1 MSNNADKLRQ
11 RLEIRKYL
19 VFAGMF
25 LLFLGAIWF
34 IFAPSEEDRRK
45 EEKNAGFNTELP
57 DPRGAGIEGDK
68 IAAYE
73 QADMK
78 RKQAEKMRTLGDF
91 SGISDENS
99 GTRVQL
105 SPDADDKESSLHET
119 GRREEARYSSVSAYN
134 DINRTLGNFYES
146 PQEDLEKEAL
156 KAEVEQLKQA
166 AAAQN
171 AQPGYEEQVALLE
184 KSYELAAKYM
194 PGNGGKNKE
203 NHPDDG
209 ARLNILDEL
218 CLPLVKKNG
227 YFLSLKGRQAPEEV
241 KEAKKGIQLLGGQ
254 IESTHDF
261 TLANHDDFR
270 SNIIIKK
277 VKETPK
283 KYPRMFSKIKKS
295 PL

>member
-1 MSNNADKLRQ
+1 MTEAEFVEQVRLLGINPTEEQLSKLEKLYEIMIEENKVMNLTRIVSKDDVYLKHFYDSITIAFDFDFNNQTLID
-11 RLEIRKYL
+11 
-19 VFAGMF
+19 VGAG
-25 LLFLGAIWF
+25 
-34 IFAPSEEDRRK
+34 
-45 EEKNAGFNTELP
+45 AGFPSVPLKILYPNLKITIVDSLNKRITFLNHLFKELEL
-57 DPRGAGIEGDK
+57 DNCQAV
-68 IAAYE
+68 AA
-73 QADMK
+73 
-78 RKQAEKMRTLGDF
+78 RAEEYAKDHR
-91 SGISDENS
+91 
-99 GTRVQL
+99 
-105 SPDADDKESSLHET
+105 ESVDIVM
-119 GRREEARYSSVSAYN
+119 ARAV
-134 DINRTLGNFYES
+134 
-146 PQEDLEKEAL
+146 
-156 KAEVEQLKQA
+156 
-166 AAAQN
+166 
-171 AQPGYEEQVALLE
+171 
-184 KSYELAAKYM
+184 
-194 PGNGGKNKE
+194 
-203 NHPDDG
+203 

>member
-1 MSNNADKLRQ
+1 MNI
-11 RLEIRKYL
+11 E
-19 VFAGMF
+19 VF
-25 LLFLGAIWF
+25 
-34 IFAPSEEDRRK
+34 K
-45 EEKNAGFNTELP
+45 EEVEKLGISLTDEKLNQLALFYQLLLSWNEKMNLTAITDKEDVYLKHFYDSITIAFDFDFNNQTLIDVGAGAGFPSVPLKILYPNLKITIVDSLNKRITFLNHLFKELEL
-57 DPRGAGIEGDK
+57 DNCQAV
-68 IAAYE
+68 AA
-73 QADMK
+73 
-78 RKQAEKMRTLGDF
+78 RAEEYAKDHR
-91 SGISDENS
+91 
-99 GTRVQL
+99 
-105 SPDADDKESSLHET
+105 ESVDIVM
-119 GRREEARYSSVSAYN
+119 ARAV
-134 DINRTLGNFYES
+134 
-146 PQEDLEKEAL
+146 
-156 KAEVEQLKQA
+156 
-166 AAAQN
+166 
-171 AQPGYEEQVALLE
+171 
-184 KSYELAAKYM
+184 
-194 PGNGGKNKE
+194 
-203 NHPDDG
+203 